1 MTIAETLATRIAKVS
16 YDALPDAARHWAKVA
31 IMDNGEKKGGTIE
44 AWDTIHASPGI
55 LDIWQ
60 LHFSAAGGQQH
71 NTGEKMIA
79 NMATAGD
86 AGNVLKLTAH
96 SDGHFEVT
104 NPATGYSK
112 KY

>member
-1 MTIAETLATRIAKVS
+1 VDVYIVS
-16 YDALPDAARHWAKVA
+16 HHGQDISGSPALVHALHPKVA
-31 IMDNGEKKGGTIE
+31 IMDNGEKKGGTVE

-60 LHFSAAGGQQH
+60 LHFSAAGGPQH
-71 NTGEKMIA
+71 NASEKLIA
-79 NMATAGD
+79 NMTTASD
-86 AGNVLKLTAH
+86 VGNVLKLTAH
-96 SDGHFEVT
+96 SDGHFEVA